1 MPVETDLKGA
11 TILITGGTGSF
22 GHRVAR
28 SLLQHSPAEIRI
40 YSRDEKKQWDMQRAI
55 PELRFI
61 IGDVRDRRR
70 LDEAMRGVDFVFH
83 AAALKQVP
91 ACEAAPAEAVMT
103 NTIGSLN
110 VCDSATNA
118 KVKTVVALTTDKAVK
133 PVNAMGMSKALMEKI
148 VCAQN
153 QHRNATTFACVR
165 YGNVMGSRGS
175 VIPLFLDQ
183 ISRDVPM
190 TVTVPHMTRFML
202 SLDDSVDLVYHA
214 LTSSRGGETFVRR
227 APACTVADL
236 ADAMRAKYSPRGEE
250 HPIQVVGIRPGEKI
264 HEVLV
269 SEYEMQRTSR
279 RDKYFVISPEY
290 RLEPDLVDVPL
301 GTEYTSE
308 NTDRLS
314 DRSEIMALLDRIGD
328 VEHYA

>member
-1 MPVETDLKGA
+1 MDLAGS
-11 TILITGGTGSF
+11 TILLTGGTGAF
-22 GHRVAR
+22 GHRIAR

-40 YSRDEKKQWDMQRAI
+40 YSRDEKKQWEMQRAI
-55 PELRFI
+55 PELRFV
-61 IGDVRDRRR
+61 IGDVRDSRR

-91 ACEAAPAEAVMT
+91 SCEVAPAEAVMT
-103 NTIGSLN
+103 NTLGSFN
-110 VCDSATNA
+110 VCQSATNA
-118 KVKTVVALTTDKAVK
+118 RVQTVVALSTDKAVK

-153 QHRNATTFACVR
+153 LYPNPTTFACVR

-183 ISRDVPM
+183 IRRDVPL
-190 TVTVPHMTRFML
+190 TVTVPHMTRFMM
-202 SLDDSVDLVYHA
+202 SLDDAVDLVYLA
-214 LTSSRGGETFVRR
+214 LTSSRGGEVFVKR
-227 APACTVADL
+227 APACTVGDL
-236 ADAMRAKYSPRGEE
+236 ADAMRAKFSPRGDD
-250 HPIQVVGIRPGEKI
+250 HPTQVVGIRPAEKI

-279 RDKYFVISPEY
+279 HDGYFVISPEY
-290 RLEPDLVDVPL
+290 RQATDVVDVPV

-314 DRSEIMALLDRIGD
+314 TRSDIIAMLDRMGET
-328 VEHYA
+328 EHYI